1 MGGYSYTR
9 AGAGQ
14 NRRKMIELDTGEIVF
29 AGEAFSLPWYGTAH
43 GAYQSGHDVAS
54 QLVKSFNL

>member
-1 MGGYSYTR
+1 
-9 AGAGQ
+9 
-14 NRRKMIELDTGEIVF
+14 MIELDTGEIVF